1 MRVPMAAV
9 LLVCGSVAAARGER
23 LSAEDREVLA
33 VGPITPGERFGGA
46 AASLLLGFG
55 TGQGVQGRM
64 GTRGWIFTLTDTA
77 LFATSMITLTQCWQ
91 IDPDSG
97 QDRIDRNWCNVFVG
111 TVIVF
116 AGVRAWQVADALLVP
131 PRHNRRLRE
140 VRMKANQD
148 LRYQPTPPGWRSYVL
163 PTADGRGAIAGATL
177 SF

>member
-1 MRVPMAAV
+1 MQRFVAV
-9 LLVCGSVAAARGER
+9 ALLLCGSAGAAAER
-23 LSAEDREVLA
+23 LSEEDREVLA

-46 AASLLLGFG
+46 AVGLVLGFG

-64 GTRGWIFTLTDTA
+64 RTRGWIFTLADTA

-91 IDPDSG
+91 KDPASA
-97 QDRIDRNWCNVFVG
+97 QDRIDKDWCNVFVG

-131 PRHNRRLRE
+131 PRHNRRLHE
-140 VRMKANQD
+140 VRMKANED
-148 LRYQPTPPGWRSYVL
+148 LRYLPTPPGWRSYVL
-163 PTADGRGAIAGATL
+163 PTPDGRGAIAGGTL